1 MNRRYLILPL
11 ILLGSILGCGGDS
24 SPTAPTAT
32 LTVIVHELNPP
43 VFTRIPGAAVSIQG
57 KAAVTNANG
66 ECRFTNLT
74 TGPATLSLAKEGF
87 RSREQP
93 ITLLP
98 GENTTS
104 QEMLP

>member
-1 MNRRYLILPL
+1 MNRRHLILAL
-11 ILLGSILGCGGDS
+11 ILLGSILRCGGDS

-32 LTVIVHELNPP
+32 LTVIVHELDPP

-57 KAAVTNANG
+57 KSAVTDARG

-74 TGPATLSLAKEGF
+74 PGPTTLSLAKEGF
-87 RSREQP
+87 RSRDQP

-98 GENTTS
+98 GVNTTS